1 MEAYLKACLECWA
14 TGEDE
19 VRIKAV
25 AALRGVLACGDE
37 GVGKLALKVCN
48 CSPFFLVVHK

>member
-1 MEAYLKACLECWA
+1 MKAYLKACLECWA

-25 AALRGVLACGDE
+25 FALRRVMACGDE
-37 GVGKLALKVCN
+37 GVGNLVFKVRN
-48 CSPFFLVVHK
+48 RLFSFFGCA